1 LAIRIEMQQPV
12 ITPEDISRFR
22 RRADQRRIAAEVM
35 FDESLKQQRLE
46 TALAYE
52 RMAECGERLLGLA
65 EPC

>member
-1 LAIRIEMQQPV
+1 MQQPV

-52 RMAECGERLLGLA
+52 RMPECGERLLGLA